1 MTLGKSEWTPQT
13 PTVTD
18 DTAPRPGATIL
29 VPGMNLSRPIFAL
42 AVVAAVVVPA
52 GAWLWPAP
60 DDPPAVWHEAER
72 LRGVLAADA
81 PSRADVLAAVRAE
94 LALGRA
100 ERARSILLEHGGAS
114 ASHPETFP
122 LLAEAAYQSVE
133 YEIAGALYTR
143 SAAHA
148 AGVDR
153 GAFLARAGD
162 AYERAGM
169 RDSARVQYREA
180 ARELRPV
187 AGWLA
192 LREARV
198 TDDPVQAFGLLRDA
212 PPEAEVFAAEIRA
225 GLFLAA
231 GDTART
237 IESFV
242 TAQSEAEAARLAVAM
257 GDTAGGRRLALDAL
271 RSRDTSVVWAA
282 LELLEAG
289 PDPDGP
295 EELIAVAAAHRRLR
309 RRNEAVAVARQAA
322 HSPEASARVVRLW
335 GDMEVDVGRLRT
347 AIDAYERAAALGG
360 SEGALAEYK
369 RARQLSRSRQVT
381 EGSRALLA
389 FANNHPGHALAP
401 RAVYLVA
408 ERHRRA
414 RRYRLADS
422 LYGEVA
428 RGWPTHEYAGRSRL
442 ALATRSVARGDTSR
456 AVEWYDAEVAAR
468 GPYRYAAR
476 FFSARLVQGSGD
488 TSTAY
493 RLWTALGR
501 EDSLGYYGTMARATV
516 GMPRPRFQPHPRP
529 VTTLAVRVTLDRID
543 LLRAAG
549 MEQEAE
555 EVVRSG
561 VALEDR
567 PVQETLDL
575 AEGLIDRGWVSQGI
589 RLGWRAAGTL
599 TLNDPRVVRA
609 IFPWPLRDLIER
621 EAAEYGVDPYLLV
634 GLIRQESSFMPG
646 ATSRAG
652 ARGLMQLM
660 PATGSG
666 VARRL
671 GIAWGHELLSV
682 ADANLHVGTAHL
694 TALLETYDGDVI
706 LALAAYN
713 AGGRAVAR
721 WRRYPEASDP
731 LRFVERVPY
740 EETRGYLK
748 TVLRNIELYRA
759 LHPPEEAIA
768 GDSP

>member
-1 MTLGKSEWTPQT
+1 L
-13 PTVTD
+13 
-18 DTAPRPGATIL
+18 IL
-29 VPGMNLSRPIFAL
+29 AV
-42 AVVAAVVVPA
+42 AVVAALVMPA

-72 LRGVLAADA
+72 LRGVLAADT

-94 LALGRA
+94 LALGRP
-100 ERARSILLEHGGAS
+100 EHARSILLEHGGAS

-122 LLAEAAYQSVE
+122 LLADAAYQSGE
-133 YEIAGALYTR
+133 HEIAGALYSR
-143 SAAHA
+143 WAAHNTGIGR
-148 AGVDR
+148 GV
-153 GAFLARAGD
+153 FMARAGD

-169 RDSARVQYREA
+169 RDSARVRYRDA
-180 ARELRPV
+180 ARELRSI

-198 TDDPVQAFGLLRDA
+198 TDDPVQAFVLLREA
-212 PPEAEVFAAEIRA
+212 PPEAERFAAGIRA
-225 GLFLAA
+225 DLFLAA
-231 GDTART
+231 GDTARAIT
-237 IESFV
+237 SFV
-242 TAQSEAEAARLAVAM
+242 TAHSEVEAARLAVAV
-257 GDTAGGRRLALDAL
+257 GDTARGNGLALDAL
-271 RSRDTSVVWAA
+271 RSRDTADVRAA
-282 LELLEAG
+282 LELLLVG
-289 PDPDGP
+289 PDPGGP
-295 EELIAVAAAHRRLR
+295 EELIAVAAAYRRLR
-309 RRNEAVAVARQAA
+309 QRNEAVVIARRAA
-322 HSPEASARVVRLW
+322 RSGDASARVVRVW
-335 GDMEVDVGRLRT
+335 GDLEVDVGRLRS

-360 SEGALAEYK
+360 GEGVLAEYK
-369 RARQLSRSRQVT
+369 RARQLSRSGQVSQ
-381 EGSRALLA
+381 GSRALLA
-389 FANNHPGHALAP
+389 FAANHPGHTLAP
-401 RAVYLVA
+401 QAVFLVA

-422 LYGEVA
+422 LYTAVA
-428 RGWPTHEYAGRSRL
+428 RGWPAHEYAGRSRL
-442 ALATRSVARGDTSR
+442 VLATRSVARGDTSR
-456 AVEWYDAEVAAR
+456 AMEWYDAEVAVR
-468 GPYRYAAR
+468 GPYRNAAR
-476 FFSARLVQGSGD
+476 FFSAGLVRGTGD
-488 TSTAY
+488 TSAAY
-493 RLWTALGR
+493 RLWTQLGR

-529 VTTLAVRVTLDRID
+529 VTTPAIRVMLDRVD
-543 LLRAAG
+543 LLHAAG
-549 MEQEAE
+549 MEEEAE
-555 EVVRSG
+555 QVVRLA

-567 PVQETLDL
+567 PVQEMLDL
-575 AEGLIDRGWVSQGI
+575 AEGLIERGRVSQGI

-621 EAAEYGVDPYLLV
+621 EAAEYGVDPYLLA
-634 GLIRQESSFMPG
+634 GLIRQESSFMRE

-660 PATGSG
+660 PPTARG

-671 GIAWGHELLSV
+671 GIDWGDELLGV

-713 AGGRAVAR
+713 AGGRPVAR

-740 EETRGYLK
+740 QETRGYLK

-759 LHPPEEAIA
+759 LHPPDESLP
-768 GDSP
+768 GDGP